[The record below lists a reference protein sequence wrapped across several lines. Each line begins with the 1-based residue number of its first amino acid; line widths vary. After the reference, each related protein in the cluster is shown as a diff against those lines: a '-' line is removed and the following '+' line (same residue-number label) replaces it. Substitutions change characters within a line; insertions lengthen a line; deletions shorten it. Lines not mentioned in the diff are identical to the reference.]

1 MNALEKRLAETERAL
16 FFALHELHDGV
27 AVQGDYQDQ
36 LSYQAMSESALSDR
50 TPSTQQE
57 KADLLASWASRPLEN
72 RTQIRAW
79 LESMRRTGKSVIDGV
94 HQGQP
99 TGQAL
104 NGSSTAPVTALEI
117 NSFLETQPGIG
128 TIGNREPNGSIPQE
142 ISQQSSSRA
151 SRPKGERASR
161 RATRTSEPYS
171 SHEDT
176 GVADIAIPAPEPS
189 RASLFAN
196 ANKSIYF

>member
-1 MNALEKRLAETERAL
+1 MNALETRLAETERAL

-27 AVQGDYQDQ
+27 AVEGDYRDQ
-36 LSYQAMSESALSDR
+36 LSYHAMSESALSDR

-79 LESMRRTGKSVIDGV
+79 LESMRRTGNSVIDGV
-94 HQGQP
+94 HQVQP
-99 TGQAL
+99 AEQAL

-128 TIGNREPNGSIPQE
+128 TIRNREPNGSIPLE

-161 RATRTSEPYS
+161 SATRTSEPYR

-176 GVADIAIPAPEPS
+176 GVADTAPEPS